1 MKAEIIS
8 IGTEIML
15 GEITDTNAAYIASHL
30 PSYGIDLLFVTQT
43 GDNPERLSETFKQA
57 CNRSD
62 IIITTGGLG
71 PTQDDLTRETIAA
84 VLNEKMSLDQEQEVH
99 LRQRMESR
107 GRKMPESNLKQAMLI
122 PSARAI
128 SNPRGTAPG
137 WWVEKNNKVFIVMPG
152 PPAEMTRMWEMEV
165 APELERRSSEILVS
179 RTIKTTGIGEGT
191 IDEMLTPLLNNTNP
205 SIGIYARR
213 DGVHARISAKANSR
227 SQAESLIQPIEK
239 KIRTILGDAIWG
251 TDDETLEGAI
261 GRMLI
266 EKKLTLGLMESATGG
281 LMADTLTNIPGSS
294 NYLKG
299 SLVTY
304 ATETKVSMG
313 VSKKI
318 IDKYGVISRETAEAM
333 AIRAKELLNTD
344 IAISITG
351 IAGNEEVEAQKP
363 GTMHIAL
370 TDGEKIEYSLSQYY
384 QGRSA
389 AKRRAVLTAL
399 TLLRTYLMEKK

>member
-1 MKAEIIS
+1 
-8 IGTEIML
+8 
-15 GEITDTNAAYIASHL
+15 
-30 PSYGIDLLFVTQT
+30 
-43 GDNPERLSETFKQA
+43 
-57 CNRSD
+57 
-62 IIITTGGLG
+62 
-71 PTQDDLTRETIAA
+71 
-84 VLNEKMSLDQEQEVH
+84 
-99 LRQRMESR
+99 
-107 GRKMPESNLKQAMLI
+107 
-122 PSARAI
+122 
-128 SNPRGTAPG
+128 
-137 WWVEKNNKVFIVMPG
+137 
-152 PPAEMTRMWEMEV
+152 
-165 APELERRSSEILVS
+165 
-179 RTIKTTGIGEGT
+179 
-191 IDEMLTPLLNNTNP
+191 MLTPLLNNTNP

-351 IAGNEEVEAQKP
+351 LSLI
-363 GTMHIAL
+363 HI
-370 TDGEKIEYSLSQYY
+370 
-384 QGRSA
+384 
-389 AKRRAVLTAL
+389 
-399 TLLRTYLMEKK
+399 